1 MLRGNK
7 QTPELILFL
16 ALGSEKF
23 TLMLTARCFMSN
35 FSESQFG
42 LAIFWVM
49 MISLI
54 TTRETSRHPLPFD
67 IKAVIVTVG
76 EEL

>member
-1 MLRGNK
+1 
-7 QTPELILFL
+7 
-16 ALGSEKF
+16 
-23 TLMLTARCFMSN
+23 MSS

-42 LAIFWVM
+42 LAIFWVT

>member
-1 MLRGNK
+1 
-7 QTPELILFL
+7 
-16 ALGSEKF
+16 
-23 TLMLTARCFMSN
+23 MSN

-67 IKAVIVTVG
+67 IKAVIVTAG